1 MFCLYGD
8 CIECEDKELIYH
20 PCYHPSYVY
29 SVGVTALFTL
39 GEYVYKEKGRQFYM
53 VHWMWM

>member
-8 CIECEDKELIYH
+8 CTECEDKELI
-20 PCYHPSYVY
+20 YHPSYVY